1 MPRSSGGRHP
11 SSRNVSLSTPGGGS
25 VLNHKP
31 NYNLMRVNNIKVHEK
46 AEIQQAKIQQAEI
59 KSSTKLVIPMVPGG
73 KDFADPATE
82 KGELMFDTS
91 NNKLYISDISG
102 DGVPPTSDICF
113 NWIQISTA

>member
-46 AEIQQAKIQQAEI
+46 AEIQQAEI
-59 KSSTKLVIPMVPGG
+59 KSSTKLVIPMTAGVE
-73 KDFADPATE
+73 KFDKATE
-82 KGELMFDTS
+82 AGLLMFDTS
-91 NNKLYISDISG
+91 DNKLYISDISG

>member
-46 AEIQQAKIQQAEI
+46 AEIQQAEI
-59 KSSTKLVIPMVPGG
+59 KSSTKLVVPMTAGV
-73 KDFADPATE
+73 DTFETATE

-91 NNKLYISDISG
+91 NNKLYISDLSG
-102 DGVPPTSDICF
+102 TGLNSSPENTF
-113 NWIQISTA
+113 NWIEIQNA

>member
-46 AEIQQAKIQQAEI
+46 AEIQQAEI
-59 KSSTKLVIPMVPGG
+59 KSSTKLVVPMTNN
-73 KDFADPATE
+73 PATLFSNLPTV
-82 KGELMFDTS
+82 KGELIFDTS
-91 NNKLYISDISG
+91 NNKLFIGDISG
-102 DGVPPTSDICF
+102 SDF
-113 NWIQISTA
+113 QWVKVNMKDHP

>member
-46 AEIQQAKIQQAEI
+46 AEIQQAEIQQAEI
-59 KSSTKLVIPMVPGG
+59 KSSTKLVVPMTDDP
-73 KDFADPATE
+73 DTRFANAPTV
-82 KGELMFDTS
+82 KGELIFDTS
-91 NNKLYISDISG
+91 NNKLFIGDISG
-102 DGVPPTSDICF
+102 SDNDLQWVKIDM
-113 NWIQISTA
+113 NDP

>member
-31 NYNLMRVNNIKVHEK
+31 NYNLMRVNNIKVHGK
-46 AEIQQAKIQQAEI
+46 AEIQQAEI
-59 KSSTKLVIPMVPGG
+59 KSSNKLVVPMIRQEPSNTDAKV
-73 KDFADPATE
+73 A
-82 KGELMFDTS
+82 GELIYDKS

-102 DGVPPTSDICF
+102 VGTDNNDGFAWRVIT
-113 NWIQISTA
+113 TAPDPAE